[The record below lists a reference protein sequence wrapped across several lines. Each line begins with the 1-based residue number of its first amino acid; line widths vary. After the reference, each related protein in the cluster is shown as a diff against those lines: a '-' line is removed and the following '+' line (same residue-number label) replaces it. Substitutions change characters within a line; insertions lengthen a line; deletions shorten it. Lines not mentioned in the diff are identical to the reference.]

1 MITDNKLNASLEL
14 RNLIM
19 VWNIT
24 LFYFILPPLS
34 IIWAQALCFQ
44 EILVIENVYVSA
56 STCISCVVFFFW
68 YFPSLCLAL
77 FRLSL
82 LKIDFSLIQFILITI
97 SAPFIPPS
105 SPATS
110 PLLHSHLPLFSLQ
123 KTEVLQEETSKYDR
137 SRNNKI
143 RQIQARILKLD

>member
-56 STCISCVVFFFW
+56 STCISCVFFFLI
-68 YFPSLCLAL
+68 FS
-77 FRLSL
+77 
-82 LKIDFSLIQFILITI
+82 FSLFSPIQTFTFENRFFSHTI
-97 SAPFIPPS
+97 HPDHNFRSLH
-105 SPATS
+105 TS
-110 PLLHSHLPLFSLQ
+110 
-123 KTEVLQEETSKYDR
+123 
-137 SRNNKI
+137 
-143 RQIQARILKLD
+143 